1 MERDS
6 VSLPDDSNKK
16 CTGSAHC
23 FSLAG
28 CGRGLSVRVT
38 AFSECKVN
46 LHQSTRLRTS
56 SRDRLMTSLMHIHAR
71 QLEWKRGKVTRRP
84 TTVHAF

>member
-28 CGRGLSVRVT
+28 CGRGLSVRATDGVIRVQGEL
-38 AFSECKVN
+38 APEHSAENVV
-46 LHQSTRLRTS
+46 
-56 SRDRLMTSLMHIHAR
+56 A
-71 QLEWKRGKVTRRP
+71 
-84 TTVHAF
+84 